1 MLLKMLLQLVE
12 VLLLLVITQIR
23 LRMLIFSKYK
33 MLLVIS
39 VNSTAN
45 LVEWGPLYA
54 YAYLYNL
61 IYGDTQSSGSASN
74 EMTALPDANKGTI
87 LTTPIVENNGTTVST
102 PIQAGDKKCLGFMLV
117 KVA

>member
-1 MLLKMLLQLVE
+1 
-12 VLLLLVITQIR
+12 
-23 LRMLIFSKYK
+23 

-74 EMTALPDANKGTI
+74 EMTALPDANKGTT